1 VPRAPVI
8 AICSQNRRMTAPH
21 FPPVPQ
27 PVQQR
32 FTGKVVV
39 VTGAGSG
46 IGEGIARW
54 FSAEGAAVVLAGRT
68 RAKLDRVADDL
79 PPERTLARVADVAKY
94 RQVEALVEAA
104 VRRFGRLD
112 VMVNNAGVAPEGK
125 ATEATLQEWEET
137 MAINAGGVFHGCRA
151 ALPHLVRS
159 RGCIVNMASVSG
171 LGGDWGLSF
180 YNASKGAIVNFTRAL
195 ALDHGRDGVRV
206 NAVCP
211 SFTLTPMTEDMVGR
225 RKLLAKF
232 GERMPLGRPATPADI
247 AAVVAFLASPDA
259 AMVTGVA
266 LPVDGGVT
274 ASSGQPDMS

>member
-1 VPRAPVI
+1 
-8 AICSQNRRMTAPH
+8 M
-21 FPPVPQ
+21 
-27 PVQQR
+27 QR
-32 FTGKVVV
+32 FADKVVI

-46 IGEGIARW
+46 IGEACARR
-54 FSAEGAAVVLAGRT
+54 FSDEGAAVVLAGRT
-68 RAKLDRVADDL
+68 RARLDRVAASL
-79 PPERTLARVADVAKY
+79 PADRTLVKVTDVSKY

-104 VRRFGRLD
+104 VRRFGGLH

-125 ATEATLQEWEET
+125 ATEATLAEWEEV

-151 ALPHLVRS
+151 ALPHLVQS

-195 ALDHGRDGVRV
+195 ALDHGPDGVRV
-206 NAVCP
+206 NCVCP
-211 SFTLTPMTEDMVGR
+211 SFTRTPMTEDMQKD
-225 RKLLAKF
+225 RKIMARF
-232 GERMPLGRPATPADI
+232 RERMPLGRPAEPHEVAS
-247 AAVVAFLASPDA
+247 VVAFLASEDA

-274 ASSGQPDMS
+274 ASSGQPRMD

>member
-1 VPRAPVI
+1 
-8 AICSQNRRMTAPH
+8 M
-21 FPPVPQ
+21 
-27 PVQQR
+27 QR
-32 FTGKVVV
+32 FQDQVVI

-46 IGEGIARW
+46 IGEACARR
-54 FSAEGAAVVLAGRT
+54 FSSEGAAVVLAGRT
-68 RAKLDRVADDL
+68 RAKLERVAADL
-79 PPERTLARVADVAKY
+79 PPDRTLVKVTDVSKY

-104 VRRFGRLD
+104 VRRFGGLH
-112 VMVNNAGVAPEGK
+112 VLVNNAGVAPEGK
-125 ATEATLQEWEET
+125 VDEASLADWEEV

-151 ALPHLVRS
+151 AMPHLVAT

-195 ALDHGRDGVRV
+195 ALDAGPDGVRV

-211 SFTLTPMTEDMVGR
+211 SFTRTPMTEDMQED
-225 RKLLAKF
+225 RKILAKF
-232 GERMPLGRPATPADI
+232 RERMPLGRPAEPREVAS
-247 AAVVAFLASPDA
+247 VVAFLASEDA

-274 ASSGQPDMS
+274 ASNGQPKMG